1 MTTMTFYDYKQ
12 KWDWDKMTA
21 FIEGATPADV
31 ERVLAK
37 GVNISPEDFAV
48 LVSPAASG
56 YLEEMARMSAEATR
70 RRFGRTMQIYTPL
83 YISNYCTNHCIYC
96 GFNCKNNIGRVTL
109 SQEQIAEEAR
119 AIQSGGHP
127 FKHILLVTGESPKH
141 AGVDYMAES
150 TDTISRYFE
159 QTSIEVQPLDEAD
172 YARLMEHGLHTVC
185 VYQETYNEKR
195 YPLYH
200 PAGRKRDYRY
210 RLETPDR
217 MGAAGIYKVGVGN
230 LIGLENWRTDAFF
243 TALHI
248 HYIQN
253 RYWRTKCSISFPRLR
268 PFVGEGFQPNYP
280 TTERDLLQLI
290 TAYRLLS
297 EDLEISL
304 STRESPRFRDNVV
317 ELGVTTMSA
326 GSKTAPGGYSDWDKN
341 KELEQFS
348 VNDDRPVEKV
358 VEAIR
363 AHDFE
368 VVWKDWDL
376 SLNRNTFGAYG
387 RKAL

>member
-1 MTTMTFYDYKQ
+1 M
-12 KWDWDKMTA
+12 
-21 FIEGATPADV
+21 
-31 ERVLAK
+31 
-37 GVNISPEDFAV
+37 
-48 LVSPAASG
+48 
-56 YLEEMARMSAEATR
+56 
-70 RRFGRTMQIYTPL
+70 IYILL
-83 YISNYCTNHCIYC
+83 YI
-96 GFNCKNNIGRVTL
+96 
-109 SQEQIAEEAR
+109 
-119 AIQSGGHP
+119 
-127 FKHILLVTGESPKH
+127 
-141 AGVDYMAES
+141 
-150 TDTISRYFE
+150 
-159 QTSIEVQPLDEAD
+159 
-172 YARLMEHGLHTVC
+172 
-185 VYQETYNEKR
+185 
-195 YPLYH
+195 
-200 PAGRKRDYRY
+200 
-210 RLETPDR
+210 
-217 MGAAGIYKVGVGN
+217 
-230 LIGLENWRTDAFF
+230 
-243 TALHI
+243 
-248 HYIQN
+248 
-253 RYWRTKCSISFPRLR
+253 
-268 PFVGEGFQPNYP
+268 P

>member
-1 MTTMTFYDYKQ
+1 M
-12 KWDWDKMTA
+12 
-21 FIEGATPADV
+21 
-31 ERVLAK
+31 
-37 GVNISPEDFAV
+37 
-48 LVSPAASG
+48 
-56 YLEEMARMSAEATR
+56 
-70 RRFGRTMQIYTPL
+70 
-83 YISNYCTNHCIYC
+83 
-96 GFNCKNNIGRVTL
+96 
-109 SQEQIAEEAR
+109 
-119 AIQSGGHP
+119 
-127 FKHILLVTGESPKH
+127 
-141 AGVDYMAES
+141 
-150 TDTISRYFE
+150 
-159 QTSIEVQPLDEAD
+159 
-172 YARLMEHGLHTVC
+172 
-185 VYQETYNEKR
+185 
-195 YPLYH
+195 
-200 PAGRKRDYRY
+200 
-210 RLETPDR
+210 
-217 MGAAGIYKVGVGN
+217 
-230 LIGLENWRTDAFF
+230 
-243 TALHI
+243 
-248 HYIQN
+248 
-253 RYWRTKCSISFPRLR
+253 
-268 PFVGEGFQPNYP
+268 
-280 TTERDLLQLI
+280 LQLI